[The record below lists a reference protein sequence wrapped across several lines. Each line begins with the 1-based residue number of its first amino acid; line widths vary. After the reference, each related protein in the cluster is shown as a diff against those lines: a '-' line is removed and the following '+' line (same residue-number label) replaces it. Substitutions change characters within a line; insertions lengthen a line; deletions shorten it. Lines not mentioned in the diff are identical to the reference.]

1 MYFCDVDDIHTV
13 HKSMWNERPHLWP
26 SPQPTKIVLSNQASL
41 QETGLPTQEAQ
52 EGGLET
58 AIQAAFLPERT
69 KWLFWQLL
77 TQEIAE
83 LSSQSAE

>member
-1 MYFCDVDDIHTV
+1 M
-13 HKSMWNERPHLWP
+13 SNERPHLLP
-26 SPQPTKIVLSNQASL
+26 SPLPTKTVLSNQASL
-41 QETGLPTQEAQ
+41 CRKQAFLQQEA
-52 EGGLET
+52 EERGLET
-58 AIQAAFLPERT
+58 AIPAAFLPERT